1 MRELFTTRF
10 TWMTA
15 MLLLTSTLAWAQ
27 SKVVTGKI
35 TSAEDGASLPGV
47 NVLEKGTSNGTVTD
61 SNGHYSISVT
71 DNATLIF
78 SFIGY
83 KSQEVIV
90 GGQSAVDLTLQVDVT
105 SLSEVVVVGYG
116 QQEKKDVTG
125 VVATVDSKSF
135 NKGAI
140 VSPDQLMNG
149 KVAGVQILP
158 SDGQP
163 GSGSSIRIRGGT
175 SINASNEPLYVV
187 DGIPVVSDGTAAGRN
202 PLNFINTNDI
212 ETFTVLKDA
221 SAAAIYGSRAANG
234 VILITTKRGK
244 SGAPTLSYD
253 GFVSVGT
260 VAKKYDVFNADQFRS
275 VVSYYA
281 PQNLKYMG
289 NPEAADVADRAY
301 NTNWQDQIFQTAVG
315 QSHNLSLS
323 GGTDK
328 TNYRVSLG
336 HLQQDGI
343 IKTSYTKKTNIG
355 VNFSQLA
362 LDDALKIDVNVKG
375 AVTEDFYSADVIGAA
390 ISYDPSHP
398 VYDAKS
404 PFGGYY
410 EYYDSIG
417 GKRVPKVN
425 SPNNPVSSLMQSKDV
440 GSVLRSLGNLQ
451 LDYKVKVVPGLRF
464 NVNLGYDVT
473 RGQRKQF
480 LPSTLKAENSPDT
493 GKVVIQNPYKN
504 SMLFE
509 GYINYTRD
517 LKSIKSKVDVTGGY
531 SWQSFYAENHG
542 YTATQLSTNIYGYNN
557 PGVAR
562 KTIPFDP
569 LSTTAIPSLGE
580 NRLISF
586 FGRVNYSYDER
597 FLLTV
602 NLRRDGSTR
611 FGPNNK
617 WGTFPSAAIGWR
629 IANENFMQNQN
640 IFSDL
645 KLRAGYGITGNQDI
659 GNFRYLGTYTP
670 SDPQANYQ
678 FGSAY
683 YTTIRPSGYD
693 TNLQWEQTA
702 SSNIGLDFGVLQG
715 RLSGSIEVYQK
726 NTDKLL
732 FTRAVAPGANLTNTI
747 LTNIGKVQNKGV
759 ELSLDAVA
767 ISTPSLTW
775 NVGFNAAYNTNK
787 ITQLDGNN
795 DPDFPGYA
803 AGDNIAGG
811 VGNKVEILRVGQPVN
826 AFYVFEHKTGADGK
840 PVNDNL
846 GAEDKTN
853 MYVDQNNDGIIN
865 EKDLRPFHRPAPRVL
880 MGLTSQLNYKNFDFS
895 FTLRANL
902 GNYVYNNVAS
912 NSTFQRAGDAFR
924 PLNLITNSL
933 RANYYT
939 PQYFSDFYVENASF
953 LRMDNLTLGYSVKQL
968 TKANIRVYA
977 TVQNAFVITKYS
989 GIDPEVSVSG
999 IDNNLYPRARTF
1011 VFGVH
1016 IGL

>member
-1 MRELFTTRF
+1 
-10 TWMTA
+10 MTA

-71 DNATLIF
+71 DNATLTF

-83 KSQEVIV
+83 KSQDVIV
-90 GGQSAVDLTLQVDVT
+90 GSQSAVDLTLQVDVT

-244 SGAPTLSYD
+244 SGTPTLSYD

-767 ISTPSLTW
+767 ISTPNLTW

-846 GAEDKTN
+846 GTEDRTK

-989 GIDPEVSVSG
+989 GLDPEVSVSG

>member
-1 MRELFTTRF
+1 
-10 TWMTA
+10 MTA

-27 SKVVTGKI
+27 SKVVTGKV

-90 GGQSAVDLTLQVDVT
+90 GSQSAVDLTLQVDVT

-140 VSPDQLMNG
+140 VSPDMLMTG
-149 KVAGVQILP
+149 KVAGVQISP

-301 NTNWQDQIFQTAVG
+301 NTNWQDQIFQKAVG

-323 GGTDK
+323 GGTEK

-336 HLQQDGI
+336 HLEQDGI

-509 GYINYTRD
+509 GYVNYTRD

-629 IANENFMQNQN
+629 IANETFMQNQN

-747 LTNIGKVQNKGV
+747 LTNIGKVQNKGI
-759 ELSLDAVA
+759 ELTLDAVA
-767 ISTPSLTW
+767 ISTPNLTW

-811 VGNKVEILRVGQPVN
+811 VGNKIEILRVGQPVN
-826 AFYVFEHKTGADGK
+826 AFYVFEHKTGPDGK

-912 NSTFQRAGDAFR
+912 NSTFQRASDAFR

-989 GIDPEVSVSG
+989 GLDPEVSVSG

>member
-1 MRELFTTRF
+1 
-10 TWMTA
+10 

>member
-10 TWMTA
+10 KWMTA
-15 MLLLTSTLAWAQ
+15 MLLLSSTLAWAQ

-35 TSAEDGASLPGV
+35 TSSEDGAGLPGV
-47 NVLEKGTSNGTVTD
+47 NVLEKGTSNGTVSD
-61 SNGHYSISVT
+61 VNGMFTLSVP
-71 DNATLIF
+71 DNGTLVF

-83 KSQEVIV
+83 RSQEVPV
-90 GGQSAVDLTLQVDVT
+90 GAQSTINVNLEADVT
-105 SLSEVVVVGYG
+105 SLSEIVVVGYG

-125 VVATVDSKSF
+125 VVTAVDSKSF

-140 VSPDQLMNG
+140 VSPDQLITG
-149 KVAGVQILP
+149 KVAGVQIAP
-158 SDGQP
+158 ADGQP

-244 SGAPTLSYD
+244 SGSPTLSYD
-253 GFVSVGT
+253 GFVSAGQ
-260 VAKKYDVFNADQFRS
+260 VAKQYDVFNADQFRS
-275 VVSYYA
+275 IVTFYA
-281 PQNLKYMG
+281 PQNLKYLG
-289 NPEAADVADRAY
+289 DAASSEVANKSYD
-301 NTNWQDQIFQTAVG
+301 TNWQNEIFQTAVG
-315 QSHNLSLS
+315 QSHNISLS

-328 TNYRVSLG
+328 SNYRISLG
-336 HLQQDGI
+336 HLEQDGI

-355 VNFSQLA
+355 FNYSQLA
-362 LDDALKIDVNVKG
+362 LDDALKIDINVKG
-375 AVTEDFYSADVIGAA
+375 AATEDRYSADVIGAA
-390 ISYDPSHP
+390 IAFDPTHP
-398 VYDAKS
+398 VYDSKS

-410 EYYDSIG
+410 EFYDSIS

-425 SPNNPVSSLMQSKDV
+425 SPNNPVSSLNQTQDI
-440 GSVLRSLGNLQ
+440 GQVLRSLGNLQ
-451 LDYKVKVVPGLRF
+451 VDYKVKLIPGLRF
-464 NVNLGYDVT
+464 NANLGYDVT
-473 RGQRKQF
+473 RGQRKNF
-480 LPSTLKAENSPDT
+480 LPSTLKAQNSPDT

-509 GYINYTRD
+509 GYVNYSRD
-517 LKSIKSKVDVTGGY
+517 LASIKSKIDATAGY

-542 YTATQLSTNIYGYNN
+542 YTSTGLSTNIYGYNN
-557 PGVAR
+557 PSVAR
-562 KTIPFDP
+562 RTVPFDP

-586 FGRVNYSYDER
+586 FGRVNYSYNDKY
-597 FLLTV
+597 LLTV
-602 NLRRDGSTR
+602 NVRRDGSTR

-617 WGTFPSAAIGWR
+617 WGTFPSAALGWR
-629 IANENFMQNQN
+629 IVNETFMANQN
-640 IFSDL
+640 LFSDL

-670 SDPQANYQ
+670 SDPQAQYQ
-678 FGSAY
+678 FGSAF

-702 SSNIGLDFGVLQG
+702 ASNIGVDFGFLQG
-715 RLSGSIEVYQK
+715 RISGSIEVYQK
-726 NTDKLL
+726 NTSKLL

-747 LTNIGKVQNKGV
+747 LTNIGKVQNKGI
-759 ELSLDAVA
+759 ELTIDAVA
-767 ISTPSLTW
+767 VSTTKLTW
-775 NVGFNAAYNTNK
+775 NLGFNASYNQNK
-787 ITQLDGNN
+787 IVTLDGNN
-795 DPDFPGYA
+795 DPDFPGYTT
-803 AGDNIAGG
+803 GDISGG
-811 VGNKVEILRVGQPVN
+811 VGNKIQILRVGQPVN
-826 AFYVFEHKTGADGK
+826 AFYVFQHKTGVDGK

-846 GAEDKTN
+846 GTEDKLN
-853 MYVDQNNDGIIN
+853 MYVDQNTDGIIN
-865 EKDLRPFHRPAPRVL
+865 EKDLVPYKRPAPRVL
-880 MGLTSQLNYKNFDFS
+880 MGLTSQVNYGNFDLS
-895 FTLRANL
+895 FTLRAAL
-902 GNYVYNNVAS
+902 GNYVYNNVAA
-912 NSTFQRAGDAFR
+912 NSMFQRAADSFR
-924 PLNLITNSL
+924 PNNLITDAL

-968 TKANIRVYA
+968 TKTNVRVYA
-977 TVQNAFVITKYS
+977 TVQNAFVITKYT
-989 GIDPEVSVSG
+989 GLDPEAPVSG

-1011 VFGVH
+1011 VLGVH

>member
-1 MRELFTTRF
+1 
-10 TWMTA
+10 

-71 DNATLIF
+71 DNATLTF

-83 KSQEVIV
+83 KSQDVIV
-90 GGQSAVDLTLQVDVT
+90 GSQSAVDLTLQVDVT

-244 SGAPTLSYD
+244 SGTPTLSYD

-767 ISTPSLTW
+767 ISTPNLTW

-846 GAEDKTN
+846 GTEDRTK

-989 GIDPEVSVSG
+989 GLDPEVSVSG

>member
-90 GGQSAVDLTLQVDVT
+90 GSQSAVDLTLQVDVT

-244 SGAPTLSYD
+244 SGTPTLSYD

-795 DPDFPGYA
+795 DPAFPGYA

-811 VGNKVEILRVGQPVN
+811 VGNKIEILRVGQPVN

-989 GIDPEVSVSG
+989 GLDPEVSVSG

>member
-1 MRELFTTRF
+1 
-10 TWMTA
+10 

-71 DNATLIF
+71 DNATLTF

-83 KSQEVIV
+83 KSQDVIV
-90 GGQSAVDLTLQVDVT
+90 GSQSAIDLTLQVDVT

-244 SGAPTLSYD
+244 SGTPTLSYD

-767 ISTPSLTW
+767 ISTPNLTW

-826 AFYVFEHKTGADGK
+826 AFYVFEHRTGADGK

-846 GAEDKTN
+846 GTEDRTK

-989 GIDPEVSVSG
+989 GLDPEVSVSG